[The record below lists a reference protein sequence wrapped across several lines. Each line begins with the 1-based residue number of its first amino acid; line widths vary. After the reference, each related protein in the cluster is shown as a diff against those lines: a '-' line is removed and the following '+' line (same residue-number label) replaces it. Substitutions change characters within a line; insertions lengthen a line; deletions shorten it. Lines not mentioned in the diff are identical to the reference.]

1 MNYLKTK
8 FKTFI
13 TLGEAMNKDKK
24 QQPLV
29 QDINNSVNMT
39 FIPVNMYP
47 NYYSGIIPNPQ
58 QQIPLQQIPQAQG
71 AMNPPVVDINQ
82 TN

>member
-1 MNYLKTK
+1 M
-8 FKTFI
+8 
-13 TLGEAMNKDKK
+13 
-24 QQPLV
+24 
-29 QDINNSVNMT
+29 S